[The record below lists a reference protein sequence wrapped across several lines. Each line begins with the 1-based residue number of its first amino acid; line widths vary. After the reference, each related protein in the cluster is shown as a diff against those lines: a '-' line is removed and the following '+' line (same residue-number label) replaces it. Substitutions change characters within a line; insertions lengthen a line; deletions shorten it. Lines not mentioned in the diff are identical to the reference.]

1 MMHLEKKLR
10 YPRRIFEPKIIINTE
25 KVIFSANLNIK
36 PGKISLASKT
46 EIEVSIEYSV
56 ADR

>member
-46 EIEVSIEYSV
+46 EIE
-56 ADR
+56 